1 MLERL
6 TRLRQKL
13 QHHKVDGLLISKGEN
28 IRYLS
33 GFSGGR
39 DARLLVSADRQLI
52 CTDSRYFEQTARES
66 PHWELVE
73 VRGGDFSVLATV
85 FENLGRLGVEAHDL
99 SYSEFRELENIL
111 TPELVPLDGP
121 VEELRLV
128 KDEEELAILRQ
139 AAAAGDRVF
148 SALQEDIRP
157 AVSEQWLAARI
168 SYLLRLEGCE
178 RESFDT
184 IAVAGPNAAL
194 PHGRPGQR
202 LLARGD
208 MLTLD
213 FGGILQGYCS
223 DMTRTVFVGEAAPPV
238 RERYNRLLEA
248 QQLGVGM
255 IRAGVS
261 GQEVDAAVRAKLAQ
275 HGLDIYFQHS
285 TGHGVGLE
293 VHEQPSLSRR
303 SQAVLEN
310 NMVVTVEP
318 GIYIP
323 GWGGIRI
330 EDTVIVKKGGCEII
344 THSDKGLLI
353 F

>member
-99 SYSEFRELENIL
+99 SYREFRELENIL

-194 PHGRPGQR
+194 PHGRPGKR

-213 FGGILQGYCS
+213 FGGVLKGYCS
-223 DMTRTVFVGEAAPPV
+223 DMTRTVLVGEASGLV
-238 RERYNRLLEA
+238 RDRYNRLLEA
-248 QQLGVGM
+248 QQLGVAMVREGAEG
-255 IRAGVS
+255 R
-261 GQEVDAAVRAKLAQ
+261 EVDAAVRAELAR
-275 HGLDIYFQHS
+275 HDLDIFFQHS

-293 VHEQPSLSRR
+293 VHEQPALSPR
-303 SQAVLEN
+303 SQAVLRE

-344 THSDKGLLI
+344 THSDRGLLI
-353 F
+353 Y